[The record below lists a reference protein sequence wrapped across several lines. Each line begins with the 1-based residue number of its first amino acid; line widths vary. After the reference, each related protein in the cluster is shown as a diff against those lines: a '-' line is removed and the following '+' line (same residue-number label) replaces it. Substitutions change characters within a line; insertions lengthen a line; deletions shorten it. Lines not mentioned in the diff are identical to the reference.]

1 MKALEAGKR
10 ITLNNILFA
19 TDFSPHSNAALP
31 YAMAVAGQYGAKI
44 YGAHVA
50 ASEDYLFT
58 APDLW
63 PDHVQQEKQFGARSK
78 RTS

>member
-44 YGAHVA
+44 YGARVA